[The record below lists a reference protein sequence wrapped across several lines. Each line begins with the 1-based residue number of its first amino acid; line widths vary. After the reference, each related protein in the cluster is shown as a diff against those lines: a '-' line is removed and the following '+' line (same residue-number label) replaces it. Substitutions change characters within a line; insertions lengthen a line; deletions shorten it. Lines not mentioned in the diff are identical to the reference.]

1 MLVFYK
7 EKTMNFNFLSIEEYI
22 FFAQTCTSQKF
33 IRTKKIGLE
42 YVSFDQINLDYNLKK
57 LHNLE
62 LSIL

>member
-1 MLVFYK
+1 
-7 EKTMNFNFLSIEEYI
+7 MNFNFLSIEEYI
-22 FFAQTCTSQKF
+22 FFAQTFTCQKF

-42 YVSFDQINLDYNLKK
+42 CVSFDQIHLDYNLKK

>member
-1 MLVFYK
+1 
-7 EKTMNFNFLSIEEYI
+7 MNFNFLSIEEYI